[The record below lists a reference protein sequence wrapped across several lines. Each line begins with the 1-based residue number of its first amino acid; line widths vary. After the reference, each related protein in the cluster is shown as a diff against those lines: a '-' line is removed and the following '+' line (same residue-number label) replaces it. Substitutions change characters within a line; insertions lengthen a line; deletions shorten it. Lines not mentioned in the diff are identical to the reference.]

1 MNYNRMKK
9 NLDRPPYRALGEWYN
24 LIVRCKFLSLTIQ
37 QENAMMTRDEY
48 VQKLKT
54 QLDQWNSEIT
64 KWEEKTKS
72 AQTKMKGDYDNQLKA
87 LRSRRDE
94 AMTQLRQVQAASGEA
109 WMDMMRGADE
119 AWARL
124 RDAFSK
130 ARSHFEKK

>member
-1 MNYNRMKK
+1 
-9 NLDRPPYRALGEWYN
+9 
-24 LIVRCKFLSLTIQ
+24 
-37 QENAMMTRDEY
+37 MMTRDEY

-64 KWEEKTKS
+64 KWEEKTRS
-72 AQTKMKGDYDNQLKA
+72 AQTKMKADYDTQLKA

-94 AMTQLRQVQAASGEA
+94 AMQQLRQVQAASGEA

-124 RDAFSK
+124 RDAFTK
-130 ARSHFEKK
+130 ARSHFDKK

>member
-1 MNYNRMKK
+1 
-9 NLDRPPYRALGEWYN
+9 
-24 LIVRCKFLSLTIQ
+24 
-37 QENAMMTRDEY
+37 MMTRDEY

-64 KWEEKTKS
+64 KWEAKTRS
-72 AQTKMKGDYDNQLKA
+72 AQAKMKADYENQLKA
-87 LRSRRDE
+87 LRSRRDD

>member
-1 MNYNRMKK
+1 
-9 NLDRPPYRALGEWYN
+9 
-24 LIVRCKFLSLTIQ
+24 
-37 QENAMMTRDEY
+37 MMTRDEY

-54 QLDQWNSEIT
+54 QLDQWNSQIT

-72 AQTKMKGDYDNQLKA
+72 AQTKMKADYENQLKIF
-87 LRSRRDE
+87 RSRRDE

-109 WMDMMRGADE
+109 WTEMMRGADE

-124 RDAFSK
+124 SEAFSK

>member
-1 MNYNRMKK
+1 
-9 NLDRPPYRALGEWYN
+9 
-24 LIVRCKFLSLTIQ
+24 
-37 QENAMMTRDEY
+37 MMTRDEY

-64 KWEEKTKS
+64 KWEEKTRS
-72 AQTKMKGDYDNQLKA
+72 AQTKMKADYDKQLTA

-94 AMTQLRQVQAASGEA
+94 AMQQLRQVQAASGEA

-124 RDAFSK
+124 RDAFTK
-130 ARSHFEKK
+130 ARSHFDKK

>member
-1 MNYNRMKK
+1 MKK
-9 NLDRPPYRALGEWYN
+9 NLDRPPYRALTKWYN
-24 LIVRCKFLSLTIQ
+24 LIVSCKFLSLTIQ

-64 KWEEKTKS
+64 KWEVKTRS
-72 AQTKMKGDYDNQLKA
+72 AQTKMKADYDTQLKA

-94 AMTQLRQVQAASGEA
+94 AMNQLRQVQAASGEA
-109 WMDMMRGADE
+109 WVDMMRGADE

-124 RDAFSK
+124 RDAFTK
-130 ARSHFEKK
+130 ARSHFDKK

>member
-1 MNYNRMKK
+1 
-9 NLDRPPYRALGEWYN
+9 
-24 LIVRCKFLSLTIQ
+24 
-37 QENAMMTRDEY
+37 MMTRDEY

-72 AQTKMKGDYDNQLKA
+72 AQTKMKADYEKQLNIF
-87 LRSRRDE
+87 RSRRDE

-124 RDAFSK
+124 RDAFAK

>member
-1 MNYNRMKK
+1 
-9 NLDRPPYRALGEWYN
+9 
-24 LIVRCKFLSLTIQ
+24 
-37 QENAMMTRDEY
+37 MMTRDEY

-64 KWEEKTKS
+64 KWEAKTRS
-72 AQTKMKGDYDNQLKA
+72 AQAKMKADYENQLKA

>member
-1 MNYNRMKK
+1 
-9 NLDRPPYRALGEWYN
+9 
-24 LIVRCKFLSLTIQ
+24 
-37 QENAMMTRDEY
+37 MMTRDEY

-72 AQTKMKGDYDNQLKA
+72 AQTKMKGDYDKQLKA
-87 LRSRRDE
+87 FRSRRDE

-109 WMDMMRGADE
+109 WTEMMRGADE

-124 RDAFSK
+124 REAFTN
-130 ARSHFEKK
+130 ARSHFDKK

>member
-1 MNYNRMKK
+1 
-9 NLDRPPYRALGEWYN
+9 
-24 LIVRCKFLSLTIQ
+24 
-37 QENAMMTRDEY
+37 MMTRDEY

-64 KWEEKTKS
+64 KWEEKTRS
-72 AQTKMKGDYDNQLKA
+72 AQTKMKADYEKQLKA

-94 AMTQLRQVQAASGEA
+94 AMQQLRQVQAASSEA

-124 RDAFSK
+124 RDAFTK

>member
-1 MNYNRMKK
+1 
-9 NLDRPPYRALGEWYN
+9 
-24 LIVRCKFLSLTIQ
+24 
-37 QENAMMTRDEY
+37 MMTRDEY

-64 KWEEKTKS
+64 KWEAKTRS
-72 AQTKMKGDYDNQLKA
+72 AQAKMKVDYENQLKA
-87 LRSRRDE
+87 LRSRRDD

>member
-1 MNYNRMKK
+1 
-9 NLDRPPYRALGEWYN
+9 
-24 LIVRCKFLSLTIQ
+24 
-37 QENAMMTRDEY
+37 MMTREEY

-72 AQTKMKGDYDNQLKA
+72 AQTKMKADYDKQLES

-124 RDAFSK
+124 RDAFTK
-130 ARSHFEKK
+130 ARSHFDKK

>member
-1 MNYNRMKK
+1 
-9 NLDRPPYRALGEWYN
+9 
-24 LIVRCKFLSLTIQ
+24 
-37 QENAMMTRDEY
+37 MMTRDEY

-64 KWEEKTKS
+64 KWEGKTRS
-72 AQTKMKGDYDNQLKA
+72 AQAKMKDDYEKQLNA

-109 WMDMMRGADE
+109 WTEMMRGADE

-124 RDAFSK
+124 SEAFNK

>member
-1 MNYNRMKK
+1 MKK

-64 KWEEKTKS
+64 KWEEKTRS
-72 AQTKMKGDYDNQLKA
+72 AQSKMKADYEKQLKTF
-87 LRSRRDE
+87 RSRRDE

-124 RDAFSK
+124 RDAFTK

>member
-1 MNYNRMKK
+1 MKK
-9 NLDRPPYRALGEWYN
+9 NLDRLSYRTLSEWYN
-24 LIVRCKFLSLTIQ
+24 VDRKLGVPVPSISQ

-64 KWEEKTKS
+64 KWEEKTRS
-72 AQTKMKGDYDNQLKA
+72 AQTKMKADYENQLKTF
-87 LRSRRDE
+87 RSRRDE
-94 AMTQLRQVQAASGEA
+94 AMQQLRQVQAASGEA

-124 RDAFSK
+124 RDAFTK
-130 ARSHFEKK
+130 ARSHFDKK